1 MLRMEAPHTFD
12 TKNKEDKNKTGSCEI
27 ECQIKI
33 VYIFSNGNI
42 IQEIDKMI
50 GYGNNNKIYS
60 CNNTTSLNMIFKPM
74 IKFLVL
80 LKKYITLYF
89 HLKSFIS
96 IVIVQALC
104 I

>member
-1 MLRMEAPHTFD
+1 MLRMVAPHKID
-12 TKNKEDKNKTGSCEI
+12 SKNKEDKNETGSCEM

-33 VYIFSNGNI
+33 VYIFSSGNI
-42 IQEIDKMI
+42 IQEIDQI
-50 GYGNNNKIYS
+50 FGYGNNNKIYS
-60 CNNTTSLNMIFKPM
+60 CNNKTSLNMIFNPM

-80 LKKYITLYF
+80 LKKHMTLYF